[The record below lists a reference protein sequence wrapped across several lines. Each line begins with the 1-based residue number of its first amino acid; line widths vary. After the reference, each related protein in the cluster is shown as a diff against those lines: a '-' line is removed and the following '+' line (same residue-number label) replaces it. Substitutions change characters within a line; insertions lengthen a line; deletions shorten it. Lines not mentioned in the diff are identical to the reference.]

1 MNDQTAKADNGKL
14 RLTLVPPE
22 IIEAVAV
29 IRGYGVNK
37 YPNGGVD
44 NWKQVEKERYR
55 DAAYRHFLA
64 YLREPGGMD
73 SESGLPHLW
82 HCVCNFA
89 FLCALETADGTL
101 PKPQEIKRE
110 QAERYCMNCKQYTE
124 EEKTGLPFCR
134 MRDSFTFPDETC
146 KAWERGDGDGCE
158 WHL

>member
-29 IRGYGVNK
+29 IRGYGVSK

-89 FLCALETADGTL
+89 FLCSLETADGTL
-101 PKPQEIKRE
+101 PKPQEIKPG
-110 QAERYCMNCKQYTE
+110 QAERYCVNCEQFKWD
-124 EEKTGLPFCR
+124 EKTGLPFCGK
-134 MRDSFTFPDETC
+134 RDSYTFPDETC
-146 KAWERGDGDGCE
+146 KAWERKEGERDG
-158 WHL
+158 

>member
-29 IRGYGVNK
+29 IRGVGIVK

-44 NWKQVEKERYR
+44 NWKKVEKERYR

-110 QAERYCMNCKQYTE
+110 QAEKKCEYCKHYGLGE
-124 EEKTGLPFCR
+124 ITGLPFCR
-134 MRDSFTFPDETC
+134 VQYGFSFPKGGC
-146 KAWERGDGDGCE
+146 KAWGRKDGEGDE
-158 WHL
+158 P